1 MKSVLRIFLAAL
13 VGLLLARGAPA
24 PAADSPSAPP
34 AVVQPETHVIQ
45 VGDRL
50 SYRVLEDREETRI
63 LPVTASGEIEVP
75 YLGKALVAGKTVAA
89 ASRDLKAQLEKDLYF
104 KATVLLS
111 VEELAPKP
119 FEMPH
124 TGRTR
129 QISVVGQVRSQGV
142 QDMPRDEKYMLSRA
156 IIKADGFSSFANGRK
171 VQVVRK
177 DAEGKSVKL
186 TADVLSVLK
195 DGKMEND
202 VELLPDDMVIVPEK
216 LINF

>member
-1 MKSVLRIFLAAL
+1 MAANSTN
-13 VGLLLARGAPA
+13 A
-24 PAADSPSAPP
+24 ST

-63 LPVTASGEIEVP
+63 LPVTASGEIETP
-75 YLGKALVAGKTVAA
+75 YLGKFLVAGKTVAA
-89 ASRDLKAQLEKDLYF
+89 AARDLKAQLEKDLYF

-124 TGRTR
+124 VGRMR

-156 IIKADGFSSFANGRK
+156 IIKAGGFSSFANGRK